1 MRTAGGAKGWIFGPP
16 LVALAATLVMGCA
29 NEAMGE
35 EPTLGTVEQKII
47 GGAKDI
53 GALASSGV
61 VALKVGPT
69 GAKDF
74 ELCSAA
80 FIAPNLL
87 LTARHCVGNPVTD
100 QVSCDE
106 NGRSTNGNHVNGNR
120 APEEIAVYR
129 GASPKFGGEPDARAT
144 TILSPEGGSL
154 CDTDIALVVL
164 DRSFDDVEPLAIR
177 MGGTA
182 VSAGENIRSVGY
194 GANDSGAPI
203 GTRFRKD
210 DVAVLAVGSGVSQS
224 KTALGPHEFEV
235 GQAICPG
242 DSGGPAINEET
253 GAIIGVVSRGSDAS
267 CKSDFGNIYT
277 STVGWDDLF
286 AKAFAAAGGAP
297 IVETGTPT
305 VTGATLQS
313 RNVTSTPANDAK
325 AEGGC
330 AASPRG
336 GRSSAIASF
345 GLVVAAAMVRRRR
358 RAG

>member
-1 MRTAGGAKGWIFGPP
+1 MRTGGGGKGWIFGPP
-16 LVALAATLVMGCA
+16 LLALAATLVVGCA
-29 NEAMGE
+29 NEAAAE
-35 EPTLGTVEQKII
+35 EPTLGTVEQKIV

-61 VALKVGPT
+61 VALKVGPA

-87 LTARHCVGNPVTD
+87 LTARHCVGNPITD

-120 APEEIAVYR
+120 SPAEIAVYR
-129 GASPKFGGEPDARAT
+129 GASPKFGGEPDARASA
-144 TILSPEGGSL
+144 IVSPEGGSL
-154 CDTDIALVVL
+154 CDTDIALIVL
-164 DRSFDDVEPLAIR
+164 DTSFDDVEPLAIR
-177 MGGTA
+177 MSGTA
-182 VSAGENIRSVGY
+182 VSTGENIRSVGY

-210 DVAVLAVGSGVSQS
+210 DVSVLAVGHGVSKS

-313 RNVTSTPANDAK
+313 RNVTT
-325 AEGGC
+325 AENAEKEAAGGC
-330 AASPRG
+330 ATSPAGTRG
-336 GRSSAIASF
+336 GAGACV
-345 GLVVAAAMVRRRR
+345 LALAAAALVRRRR
-358 RAG
+358 RAD